1 MPFSRFLVYFE
12 WDDSLDGR
20 IGYMANTAADLR
32 ECMDD
37 LPSADY
43 SRGVS
48 IGRVHHSS
56 KRGHPFRLGDT
67 GMTFRFFYPCTF
79 DTYWDAYQV
88 GTTILYRT
96 EGSDWKVI
104 PPGTIITDRS
114 YWSNV
119 YCYEICH
126 ESLDDSVEG
135 YVVDSSVGSSYVSF
149 DDSSD
154 DSITV
159 TTSDVSTNC
168 TWGRLAKWLA
178 SGYGLVRLP
187 DKTVSLTVS
196 FPFADID
203 EPVSPGVHILPFE
216 GLVWVEPLVRIIND
230 YLGEA

>member
-1 MPFSRFLVYFE
+1 
-12 WDDSLDGR
+12 
-20 IGYMANTAADLR
+20 
-32 ECMDD
+32 
-37 LPSADY
+37 
-43 SRGVS
+43 
-48 IGRVHHSS
+48 
-56 KRGHPFRLGDT
+56 
-67 GMTFRFFYPCTF
+67 MTFRFFYPCTF

-126 ESLDDSVEG
+126 ESLDDS
-135 YVVDSSVGSSYVSF
+135 SNVS
-149 DDSSD
+149 
-154 DSITV
+154 
-159 TTSDVSTNC
+159 TSDGSVDVTTNC
-168 TWGRLAKWLA
+168 TWGRLAEWLA

-203 EPVSPGVHILPFE
+203 EPVSPGVHIRPFG
-216 GLVWVEPLVRIIND
+216 GLVWVEPLVHIIND